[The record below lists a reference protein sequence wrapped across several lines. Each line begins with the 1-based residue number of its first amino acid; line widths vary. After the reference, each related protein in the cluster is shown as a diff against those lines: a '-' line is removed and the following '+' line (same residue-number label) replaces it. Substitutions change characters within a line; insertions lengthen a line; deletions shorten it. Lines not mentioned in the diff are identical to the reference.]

1 MDLKRVLCQPDPWTL
16 LRGPSAFTAPS
27 YFPNEHKGGEV
38 ALLSPGMNALHQLV
52 KWEQSTSMTRRQ
64 HYARL
69 LQSCTALGRLHFG
82 ALLDQGEVALELT
95 GESPSV
101 QAGLLAVAAARQ
113 DPGAKKLPSE
123 GHTFTLAVRWR
134 DVLQF
139 ALSKFNAV
147 DTGLKAS
154 DRELVT
160 LAAATEPGPSTAS
173 PPPRIV
179 IVAYSRSSVVVSA
192 APRESFESVPNRTAV
207 AARLLIAT
215 LLPTPATSPSA
226 PPRWVCPLH
235 APTTAAVP
243 LLSIST
249 ATATTLTESSRH
261 TIDAL
266 PPIRVGACGY

>member
-1 MDLKRVLCQPDPWTL
+1 
-16 LRGPSAFTAPS
+16 
-27 YFPNEHKGGEV
+27 
-38 ALLSPGMNALHQLV
+38 
-52 KWEQSTSMTRRQ
+52 MTRRQ

-69 LQSCTALGRLHFG
+69 LQPCAALGRLHFG

-101 QAGLLAVAAARQ
+101 QAGLPAVAAARQ
-113 DPGAKKLPSE
+113 DPGAKTLPSE

-160 LAAATEPGPSTAS
+160 LAVATEPGPSTAS

-207 AARLLIAT
+207 AARLRSSLLIAT

-235 APTTAAVP
+235 APTAAAVP

-261 TIDAL
+261 TVDAL
-266 PPIRVGACGY
+266 SPIRVGARGY